1 MPYVRKFKT
10 DAELSAFRSE
20 IAKNRKNRKGG
31 RPKGSPNKNPSLGGA
46 SKTMTVREPDYRVFV
61 KCAFADNV
69 PLVQFMHKNAEGL
82 KARNP
87 HLFSDSAP
95 TVEA

>member
-31 RPKGSPNKNPSLGGA
+31 RPKGTPNKTPALGGA
-46 SKTMTVREPDYRVFV
+46 SKTMTVREPDYQVFV

-87 HLFSDSAP
+87 HLFSEAAP